1 MAGDCIG
8 GTMGDTY
15 KEILVKRKSRP
26 TDGLIRIGLI
36 ALTVL
41 CAAAGLFVHI
51 LMLIPAIGLGV
62 ACYFLLPSFD
72 LEYEYL
78 YVNGDIDVD
87 KIMSRQKR
95 KKAAS
100 FDLAEL
106 EICAPT
112 GSHELDSYLSGGNA
126 KIADYTSG
134 EENVKF
140 WTVICN
146 HNGERTGAMLEL
158 DETVIGDLW
167 RRAPR
172 KVIKY

>member
-1 MAGDCIG
+1 MD
-8 GTMGDTY
+8 DLY
-15 KEILVKRKSRP
+15 REILVKRSSTGK
-26 TDGLIRIGLI
+26 DKALKYLVI
-36 ALTVL
+36 AVTALVI
-41 CAAAGLFVHI
+41 AAGILFFPPLI
-51 LMLIPAIGLGV
+51 LGGIVLGILDY
-62 ACYFLLPSFD
+62 YFVLPNFD

-134 EENVKF
+134 EENVKS

>member
-1 MAGDCIG
+1 MD
-8 GTMGDTY
+8 DLY
-15 KEILVKRKSRP
+15 REILVKRSSTGKDKALKYLVIAVTALVIVAGILFFP
-26 TDGLIRIGLI
+26 PLILGGI
-36 ALTVL
+36 VL
-41 CAAAGLFVHI
+41 GILDYYFV
-51 LMLIPAIGLGV
+51 
-62 ACYFLLPSFD
+62 LPNFD

-134 EENVKF
+134 EENVKS